1 MSRFPSFR
9 TALAVAALTVPALA
23 VAAHA
28 AQDEPASTPAYQL
41 QDPTVDMA
49 RDCMNRIT
57 RALDSQITAT
67 VRCTANN
74 RGRLGRCELV
84 DPTPEAQRQ
93 RRIFTCLAE
102 AHRLVADD
110 LPALE
115 GEVVEIGLAIG

>member
-1 MSRFPSFR
+1 MSRFPSFP
-9 TALAVAALTVPALA
+9 TALAVAALAVPALA

-28 AQDEPASTPAYQL
+28 AQDAPAPTPAYEL
-41 QDPTVDMA
+41 QDPTHDMA
-49 RDCMNRIT
+49 RDCMSRMT
-57 RALDSQITAT
+57 RAPDAQINAV

-74 RGRLGRCELV
+74 RGRVGRCELV

-110 LPALE
+110 LAALE
-115 GEVVEIGLAIG
+115 GEVVEIGLTIG